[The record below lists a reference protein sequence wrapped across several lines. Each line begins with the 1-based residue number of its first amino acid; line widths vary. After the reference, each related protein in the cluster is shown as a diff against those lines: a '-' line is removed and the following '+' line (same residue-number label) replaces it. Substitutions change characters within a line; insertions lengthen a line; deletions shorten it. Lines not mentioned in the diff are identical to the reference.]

1 MNWKTIFISLKNRDM
16 QKRLLI
22 VLGLIAIY
30 RMLSHIPVP
39 LAGPTE
45 LKNHRHKLSERQR
58 VRWFPKPAIG
68 WRYESAFDRTGWA
81 ESIYYC

>member
-45 LKNHRHKLSERQR
+45 LKNIVTSFLSASE
-58 VRWFPKPAIG
+58 FGAIG

-81 ESIYYC
+81 ESVYYR